1 MPSKTKKAAAAQALV
16 RLTCGDATLL
26 TRITSH
32 AVEGLLLLLSLTRWM
47 VSPSSDTARRP
58 KICQN
63 DMIAPFNNRYR
74 YAYCLC

>member
-32 AVEGLLLLLSLTRWM
+32 VVEGLLL
-47 VSPSSDTARRP
+47 VSCMLA
-58 KICQN
+58 
-63 DMIAPFNNRYR
+63 
-74 YAYCLC
+74 L